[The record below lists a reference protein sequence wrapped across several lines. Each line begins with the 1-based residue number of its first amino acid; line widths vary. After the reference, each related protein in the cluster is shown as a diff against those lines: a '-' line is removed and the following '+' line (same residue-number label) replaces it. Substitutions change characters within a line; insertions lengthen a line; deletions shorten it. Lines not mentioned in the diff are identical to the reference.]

1 MKKIIAAITA
11 VIVSVCAATTLPVG
25 RQSALAASYNFESG
39 ADTLGKFGKSTTYDE
54 PISQDPMSENARRNK
69 DNSALP
75 PPYGAFSGDIPTDA
89 SSLYH
94 GNSRESRFSP
104 PVQDLPPSGGEDY
117 APGINSVTAAIPPA
131 AALAAPAA
139 QTPKRQTMPL
149 YYPDGSIGTL
159 YVHSAGQTV
168 KVYEGEDLANLK
180 LGAGHFSA
188 TSAWDG
194 NVALAGHN
202 RGSTGYFSFVK
213 DLEIGDEV
221 TYTTRYGSRTYEVFS
236 VGQISDSDT
245 SKLGWSSENI
255 LTLITCVENTPE
267 LRRVATLQEI
277 A

>member
-1 MKKIIAAITA
+1 VKKIIAAIIA
-11 VIVSVCAATTLPVG
+11 VVVSVCAATTLPVG

-39 ADTLGKFGKSTTYDE
+39 ADTLSGFGKATTYDE
-54 PISQDPMSENARRNK
+54 PVTQDPMSENARRNK
-69 DNSALP
+69 DDSALP
-75 PPYGAFSGDIPTDA
+75 PPYFYGSGDIPTEP
-89 SSLYH
+89 SSYYH
-94 GNSRESRFSP
+94 DNSRESGFALTG
-104 PVQDLPPSGGEDY
+104 QDLPPSGGEDY
-117 APGINSVTAAIPPA
+117 APGINSVTAEILPA
-131 AALAAPAA
+131 AAPAA

-168 KVYEGEDLANLK
+168 KVYEGEDLTNLK

-202 RGSTGYFSFVK
+202 RGSAGYFSFVK
-213 DLEIGDEV
+213 NLAIGDRV
-221 TYTTRYGSRTYEVFS
+221 TYTTLYGSRLYEVFS

-255 LTLITCVENTPE
+255 LTLITCVENAPE
-267 LRRVATLQEI
+267 MRLAAALREA